1 MAELAPATQEVAD
14 LRVKEKDACDDAH
27 EAEEKLTTLI
37 ERARMDAME
46 VERLR
51 KEKDNLLRALEELR
65 TSTEMAR

>member
-1 MAELAPATQEVAD
+1 MAELAPTTQEVAD
-14 LRVKEKDACDDAH
+14 LRVKEKDAHDDGR
-27 EAEEKLTTLI
+27 EAKKNFTALV